1 LLGRASIV
9 LAAAFVLVG
18 APLVAHALDSDPLP
32 DATTPT
38 SSAPETARREVTA
51 PGATSPAPPPRI
63 AAARTPARP
72 AVERVPEVSAAE
84 APAPEVGT
92 AAVLTRA
99 YEWDERSTR
108 VVELQEALG
117 VTADGWYAA
126 ATQRAHRTALEAVG
140 LPTDRIPAVVLPPG
154 PAPSQWAALR
164 ECESGGDYT
173 ITNPS
178 GKYRGA
184 YQFDRSTWNSVA
196 GRHDPSL
203 VGVDPAAA
211 SPADQ
216 DAMALALYVER
227 GAQPWPHCGRHLR

>member
-72 AVERVPEVSAAE
+72 AVERVPEVPAPE